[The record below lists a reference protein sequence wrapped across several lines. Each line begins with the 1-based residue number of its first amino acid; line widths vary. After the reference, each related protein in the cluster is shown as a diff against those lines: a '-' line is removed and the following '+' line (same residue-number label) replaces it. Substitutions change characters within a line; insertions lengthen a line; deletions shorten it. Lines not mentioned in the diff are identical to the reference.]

1 MLLCG
6 ATLMSLVLTMC
17 VRWIGR
23 LMQAHDGH
31 GVAGQVKAPIRRVP
45 NIGGI
50 AIFLTIAL
58 PIVAIMA
65 LVHSPLWADIIQYNS
80 DLPIHG
86 QGLRD
91 QTPVALWFLAGL
103 LTMHVMGLLDDRHPL
118 PASIKLPVMLCVAG
132 VVCWQTD
139 SRLLTLLDPHVG
151 GPWLSLILTVVW
163 VGVVTN
169 AMNFMDNMDGLSA
182 GVAAIAGACFMAAT
196 MTHAQPQWFIA
207 GCLALVVGACVGFLF
222 FNYPMPRATVFMG
235 DGGSLVLGFA
245 LAILTVR
252 STYVDPTLAGGWY
265 GVLMPLMVL
274 AVPLYD
280 FASVVVLRLSQ
291 GKSPFVGD
299 LQHLSH
305 RLVQRGLSR
314 RASVV
319 VIHGL
324 TGITALGAIMLG
336 TLKPWQA
343 LILGSQTM
351 LVLLIVAIY
360 ERKATARTLPVDGQ
374 RAGADSASENR
385 P

>member
-6 ATLMSLVLTMC
+6 ATIMSFALTLC

-23 LMQAHDGH
+23 RLETHDGA
-31 GVAGQVKAPIRRVP
+31 GVVGQVKAAPRRVP
-45 NIGGI
+45 NIGGV
-50 AIFLTIAL
+50 AIFWTIAL
-58 PIVAIMA
+58 PIAGIMA
-65 LVHSPLWADIIQYNS
+65 LVHSALWVDVIQYNS
-80 DLPIHG
+80 DLATHG
-86 QGLRD
+86 QGLKAH
-91 QTPVALWFLAGL
+91 TPVAAWFLAGL
-103 LTMHVMGLLDDRHPL
+103 LVMHVMGLLDDRRPMR
-118 PASIKLPVMLCVAG
+118 ASIKLAIMLLVAF

-139 SRLLTLLDPHVG
+139 SRLLTLLDPYAG
-151 GPWLSLILTVVW
+151 GPWLSLIVTVLW
-163 VGVVTN
+163 VCIVTN
-169 AMNFMDNMDGLSA
+169 AMNFLDNMDGLSA

-207 GCLALVVGACVGFLF
+207 GCLALVVGACVGFLGL
-222 FNYPMPRATVFMG
+222 NYPLPRATIFMG

-314 RASVV
+314 RAAVV

-324 TGITALGAIMLG
+324 TSITALGAIMLG

-360 ERKATARTLPVDGQ
+360 ERKATARAMP
-374 RAGADSASENR
+374 ASASEAK

>member
-1 MLLCG
+1 MLEACFMLLCC
-6 ATLMSLVLTMC
+6 ATLMSLVLTFGARSLG
-17 VRWIGR
+17 RW
-23 LMQAHDGH
+23 LQAHDGA
-31 GVAGQVKAPIRRVP
+31 GVAGQVKAEVRRVP
-45 NIGGI
+45 NIGGVAIFWTI
-50 AIFLTIAL
+50 AIPIAAL
-58 PIVAIMA
+58 MG
-65 LVHSPLWADIIQYNS
+65 LVHSPLWADIVQYNS
-80 DLPIHG
+80 DLAIHTR
-86 QGLRD
+86 GLRE
-91 QTPVALWFLAGL
+91 QTPIAAWFLAGL
-103 LTMHVMGLLDDRHPL
+103 LVMHVMGLVDDRRPL
-118 PASIKLPVMLCVAG
+118 SAWVKLLVMLGVAG

-139 SRLLTLLDPHVG
+139 SRLLTLLDAHVG
-151 GPWLSLILTVVW
+151 GAWLSLLLTVLW

-182 GVAAIAGACFMAAT
+182 GVAAIAGGCFMAAT

-207 GCLALVVGACVGFLF
+207 GCLALVVGACVGFLA
-222 FNYPMPRATVFMG
+222 FNYPLPRATIFMG

-252 STYVDPTLAGGWY
+252 STYVDPMLAGGWY

-314 RASVV
+314 RGAVV

-343 LILGSQTM
+343 LILGTQTA
-351 LVLLIVAIY
+351 LVLVIVAIY
-360 ERKATARTLPVDGQ
+360 ERKATR
-374 RAGADSASENR
+374 REESR
-385 P
+385 